1 MTVKTTRQTLGLAA
15 LSLLASV
22 ACQFLP
28 GAQAQGQLSLV
39 VSMIIHDDERKTLSY
54 RDFVKRTMQQET
66 YSARDVLEMKR
77 IFKLDRAG
85 KVRSGLAFDGS
96 GKLILK
102 FNYVY
107 DDLDRLSEER
117 VHNMKNE
124 LVRVMKTV
132 YDEQGKSSRFA
143 VTNPKPGTFKA
154 PHKDILEHPE
164 RLEASGKKV
173 SGNQIKRTPKR

>member
-1 MTVKTTRQTLGLAA
+1 MSILQRSFRLAGVLTVLWISGPLI
-15 LSLLASV
+15 LSS
-22 ACQFLP
+22 
-28 GAQAQGQLSLV
+28 AQGQGRLSRV
-39 VSMIIHDDERKTLSY
+39 VSTIIHDDERKTLSN

-66 YSARDVLEMKR
+66 YSARGVLQMKR
-77 IFKLDRAG
+77 IFQLDREG

-96 GKLILK
+96 GKPMLK
-102 FNYVY
+102 FKYMY

-124 LVRVMKTV
+124 LVRVMKTL
-132 YDEQGKSSRFA
+132 YDEEGKASRFA
-143 VTNPKPGTFKA
+143 VTNPKPGTFKG

-173 SGNQIKRTPKR
+173 SGDQINRRR